1 MKKKE
6 ILTLALLVAILPP
19 AWAVASPYF
28 GIKVGPIARAA
39 AVLPQLVG
47 DAPVSCSHLPGRI
60 AGPSDPA
67 IVCR

>member
-28 GIKVGPIARAA
+28 GVKVGPIA
-39 AVLPQLVG
+39 
-47 DAPVSCSHLPGRI
+47 DSGRNL
-60 AGPSDPA
+60 
-67 IVCR
+67 RHQRK